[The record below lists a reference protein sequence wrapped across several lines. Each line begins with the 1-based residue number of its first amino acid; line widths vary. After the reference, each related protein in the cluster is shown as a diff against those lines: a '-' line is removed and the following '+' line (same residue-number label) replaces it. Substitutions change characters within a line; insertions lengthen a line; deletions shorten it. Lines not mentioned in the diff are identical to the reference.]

1 MNQKQH
7 EREAAKFCK
16 PLSAYVHSEYQDGAN
31 ALCVAGDPVT
41 ILRIAERIINRVGE
55 ITGRDFELVLKDVS
69 DLHDILTDAEA

>member
-1 MNQKQH
+1 MNQKQY

-16 PLSAYVHSEYQDGAN
+16 PFSAYVHSEYLDGAN
-31 ALCVAGDPVT
+31 ALCVAGDPVA

-69 DLHDILTDAEA
+69 DLHDMLTDAEA